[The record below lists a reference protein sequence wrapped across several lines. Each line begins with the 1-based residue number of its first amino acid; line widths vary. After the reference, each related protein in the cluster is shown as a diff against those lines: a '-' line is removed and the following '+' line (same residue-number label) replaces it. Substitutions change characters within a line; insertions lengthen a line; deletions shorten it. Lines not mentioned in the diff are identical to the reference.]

1 MNIIVIF
8 SIILKL
14 NTNLQLIAY
23 GELMTHGQLAAK
35 LVEVVYKSE
44 HEKSIPMLKM
54 VERHVLVFLL
64 NNKPV
69 VQTHVLLVILL
80 I

>member
-1 MNIIVIF
+1 MR
-8 SIILKL
+8 
-14 NTNLQLIAY
+14 
-23 GELMTHGQLAAK
+23 GQLAAK

-44 HEKSIPMLKM
+44 HEKSIRMPKM